1 MIRVYIAREAVP
13 EEILKYDD
21 GESTAL
27 FYGRSHEEVQYR
39 KDAVG
44 FFVEMKFPDDDI
56 PASLDRSLIVQVSLR
71 ETCIEGRRR
80 PGVYDLNKARG
91 IVDTEIKEDVWDED
105 AGDRVNK
112 PMQKIRLK
120 GPNLESV
127 IALYHAIRAGKIVP
141 DIPWDGPQV
150 GESKPREL
158 ELPGEGNQQE

>member
-1 MIRVYIAREAVP
+1 M
-13 EEILKYDD
+13 
-21 GESTAL
+21 
-27 FYGRSHEEVQYR
+27 
-39 KDAVG
+39 
-44 FFVEMKFPDDDI
+44 
-56 PASLDRSLIVQVSLR
+56 
-71 ETCIEGRRR
+71 
-80 PGVYDLNKARG
+80 YDLNKARG